1 MKHNLDTLAV
11 AIQLVNELGDDAATV
26 SKIRLVELIAANNL
40 RAAAFWR
47 DVLKASEELLAQ
59 RLEQGALDDAEDDVL
74 EDIDEA
80 GEDTDEARPLSATPA
95 ATIH

>member
-59 RLEQGALDDAEDDVL
+59 RLEQGTLDDAEDDVL
-74 EDIDEA
+74 EDADEA
-80 GEDTDEARPLSATPA
+80 GDDTDEVRPLSATPA